1 MSNPSR
7 GEVWWVDL
15 NPTRGHEQRGRRPA
29 LVVSVDKFNHGPS
42 YMVVLVP
49 ITSTNRR
56 IPFHIEVRPPEGKL
70 DHTSYLQCDQVRCVS
85 RHRLV
90 SLLGPVYEDT
100 LVQVED
106 RLRILLGL

>member
-7 GEVWWVDL
+7 GEVWLVDL
-15 NPTRGHEQRGRRPA
+15 NPHRGREQMGQRPA
-29 LVVSVDKFNHGPS
+29 LVVSVDVFNHGPS
-42 YMVVLVP
+42 LLVVLVP

-56 IPFHIEVRPPEGKL
+56 IPFHVEVRPPEGKL

-90 SLLGPVYEDT
+90 HLLGPVYEDT
-100 LVQVED
+100 LLQVED